1 MVVFG
6 FQGMCVFPGFQGMGE
21 GESFI
26 AKKPV
31 SFRVSMSG
39 NDSIPL
45 LLKGSD
51 ANLKTQLIAGD
62 LAIVSNQVHFD
73 EGRIEF

>member
-1 MVVFG
+1 
-6 FQGMCVFPGFQGMGE
+6 
-21 GESFI
+21 
-26 AKKPV
+26 
-31 SFRVSMSG
+31 MSG